1 MHNYK
6 ISTTKKEKVEMNE
19 DKQEL
24 LKTITDPRQE
34 SKITHPLQNIIMITI
49 CAVICGADTWED
61 IADFGKTKKDWL
73 KKFLVLPDNKTPSA
87 DTIARLFHI
96 LKVKEFEKYFLN
108 WINAIIPK
116 CKRDY
121 VAIDGKTLRR
131 SFDKDSK
138 KAAIHMVSAWSSN
151 NNCVL
156 GQVKT
161 KEKSNEITAIPELLK
176 VLEIENSIV
185 TIDAMGTQKK
195 IATTIIE
202 NKADYILA
210 VKGNQPKLESEIID
224 YFDNVKLESLSYHEE
239 RDTGH
244 GRMEVRKYYI
254 SSDIDCISS
263 KNEWANLST
272 IGMTESLRHVGG
284 KNSIQKKY
292 YIASIPPD
300 VIAFAGATRRHWGIE
315 NSLHWCLDVGFREDE
330 CRIRKGFAAEN
341 MAVVRHIALNML
353 KNEKTSRRGIA
364 GKRFNA
370 ALNNKYLE
378 KVLNF

>member
-1 MHNYK
+1 MNFQPL
-6 ISTTKKEKVEMNE
+6 KKENLEMN
-19 DKQEL
+19 DNKQEL
-24 LKTITDPRQE
+24 LKTINDPRQE
-34 SKITHPLQNIIMITI
+34 SKITHPLQNIIIITI

-61 IADFGKTKKDWL
+61 IADFGKTKRDWF
-73 KKFLVLPDNKTPSA
+73 KKFLILPDDKTPSA

-108 WINAIIPK
+108 WINSVIPK
-116 CKRDY
+116 SDQDY

-131 SFDKDSK
+131 SFDKNSK

-151 NNCVL
+151 NSCVL

-161 KEKSNEITAIPELLK
+161 EEKSNEITAIPELLK
-176 VLEIENSIV
+176 VLEIESSIV

-195 IATTIIE
+195 IATSIVG
-202 NKADYILA
+202 NNADYILA
-210 VKGNQPKLESEIID
+210 VKGNQPKLEAEIID
-224 YFDNVKLESLSYHEE
+224 YFDNINLESLDYHEE

-254 SSDIDCISS
+254 SSNIDFLSS
-263 KNEWANLST
+263 KDEWTKLNT
-272 IGMTESLRHVGG
+272 IGMTESLRYVDG
-284 KNSIQKKY
+284 KTSIQKKY
-292 YIASIPPD
+292 YISSIQPN
-300 VIAFAGATRRHWGIE
+300 VSSFAEGTRKHWGIE

-353 KNEKTSRRGIA
+353 KNEKSSKRGIA

-370 ALNNKYLE
+370 AISDNYLE
-378 KVLNF
+378 KILNF

>member
-1 MHNYK
+1 
-6 ISTTKKEKVEMNE
+6 MNE
-19 DKQEL
+19 AKQEL
-24 LKTITDPRQE
+24 LKTIADPRQE

-61 IADFGKTKKDWL
+61 IADFGRTKKGWL

-87 DTIARLFHI
+87 DTTARLFHI
-96 LKVKEFEKYFLN
+96 LKVKEFEQYFLN
-108 WINAIIPK
+108 WINSIIPK
-116 CKRDY
+116 CNRDY

-138 KAAIHMVSAWSSN
+138 KAAIHMVSVWSSHN
-151 NNCVL
+151 SCVL

-161 KEKSNEITAIPELLK
+161 EEKSNEITAIPELLK
-176 VLEIENSIV
+176 VLEIENAIV

-202 NKADYILA
+202 NNADYILA
-210 VKGNQPKLESEIID
+210 IKGNQPKLESEIID
-224 YFDNVKLESLSYHEE
+224 YFENTPLNSLNYHEE

-244 GRMEVRKYYI
+244 GRIEVRKYYI
-254 SSDIDCISS
+254 SNDIDFLSS
-263 KNEWANLST
+263 KNEWAKLST

-284 KNSIQKKY
+284 TNSIQKKY

-300 VIAFAGATRRHWGIE
+300 VIAFAGATRKHWGIE

-370 ALNNKYLE
+370 ALNNNYLE